1 MVTNNRF
8 MFLSFKV
15 INKVETESEADIKLP
30 LLYIIKK

>member
-1 MVTNNRF
+1 